1 MKRLT
6 VLVLLV
12 VSVAFAQDMQLVTRV
27 IDGDTVELESG
38 ERVRLLGID
47 TPETQGQSDWYGRE
61 ASRFVEDLLTGQ
73 YVRLEY
79 DCIAGRY
86 DDTGPPNDKGRLLA
100 YIYLPDGDEELFINL
115 LLVEGGYAFAY
126 KYNKYPLLDEMEELF
141 LAAEREAI
149 ISRRGLW
156 KSPEWITSEI
166 AYKTEEQLYG
176 IFDDSGYWL
185 NRNRGTRHNDSCDH
199 YENTTNGRHCGQY
212 EGKACGYCGG

>member
-1 MKRLT
+1 L
-6 VLVLLV
+6 LLV
-12 VSVAFAQDMQLVTRV
+12 VSVAFTQDMQLVTKV

-47 TPETQGQSDWYGRE
+47 TPETVDSSRLVEWYGRE
-61 ASRFVEDLLTGQ
+61 ASWYVEGLLTGQ
-73 YVRLEY
+73 EVRLEY

-86 DDTGPPNDKGRLLA
+86 GDKGRLLA
-100 YIYLPDGDEELFINL
+100 YIYLSDGDGELFINL

-126 KYNKYPLLDEMEELF
+126 NYDRYHLRDEMEELF
-141 LAAEREAI
+141 LAAERDAI
-149 ISRRGLW
+149 ISRKGLW
-156 KSPEWITSEI
+156 KYPDDINSKI

-185 NRNRGTRHNDSCDH
+185 NRDRGTRHNDSCDY
-199 YENTTNGRHCGQY
+199 YEKTRNGRYCGQY